1 MLAIETELTNKP
13 TDISMNTAK
22 DGSNLVFPDFE
33 NIKVSTKTFIAMT
46 NLIIDLK
53 KLFDF
58 LPITEYTAVPKKRGR
73 KKKLDVVEQNADILH
88 GSIVTLKFENKIR
101 GVDLKQK
108 KPNAKKKKS
117 KWFRNSF
124 TVVMILND
132 KPVNFKICNNGMLQ
146 VTGVKFDI
154 QAEDC
159 VKIIWGHIKGE
170 ENNIYKF
177 SRKLYLEAMFIPAMR
192 NVDFSLGFN
201 VDREKLSRYMS
212 MQTEFHS
219 LLETSF
225 GYTGVNIKIP
235 LRVDITQMKIKKI
248 SYKTDSWNEEM
259 TIYNEYMQYLSEKE
273 QLKKI
278 NKDRYNTFLVFH
290 SGRVILSSINAE
302 FSRDSYYYFL
312 KIIRTCY
319 NEIEEKLDI

>member
-13 TDISMNTAK
+13 TDISMNNAK

-58 LPITEYTAVPKKRGR
+58 LPITEYTTVPKKRGR

-159 VKIIWGHIKGE
+159 VKIIWEHIKGE

-273 QLKKI
+273 QLKNI